1 MPAADVAHL
10 TYTYPE
16 RTKPALRDLTL
27 RLDHGLVLLAGKS
40 GSGKSTLLR
49 ALCGLVPHFHGGR
62 FAGRVVVDGLD
73 TRHARPVELAERVGL
88 VFQEPATRFV
98 TGTVSDEIAFG
109 MEAAGLRGDQI
120 RRTVEEIVE
129 RLELGPVVG
138 RSLDRLSGGE
148 QQRVAVAAALAR
160 GSRVLLMDEPT
171 SQLDAQS
178 AEGVLS
184 WILELHRDLGLL
196 ALIAEHRLVRLADSV
211 DGILYLEESGALG
224 AYGEASEVMA
234 AMPYGPPLVE
244 AARRLNVPPPF
255 TAAAREMLR
264 SRLDGLPRLPPR
276 REPGGEPRL
285 AAHGL
290 HHAYNGVP
298 ALDDAGLEVRAGEVV
313 AVLGRNGSGK
323 TTLLRC
329 LMGLAQPDRGEVRLE
344 GRPIDR
350 ETVAARAREIAF
362 VPQWPSAMLFA
373 ESVREEL
380 ILTLRNHG
388 LDATLAAEPDRLLGE
403 LGLTEVAG
411 RYPRDL
417 AAGEQQRVAVGA
429 VLVSQPAVLLLDEPT
444 LGLDA
449 LAQRRLGEIL
459 ETQRARGVAI
469 VIATHDVEFA
479 AAHADT
485 ALVLEAG
492 RVTAQGPAAETL
504 FGHPALRTSLQRFTG
519 RPRPASVNELPR
531 GQGSPNAP
539 IGT

>member
-1 MPAADVAHL
+1 MATVDVTRL
-10 TYTYPE
+10 SYIYPD
-16 RTKPALRDLTL
+16 RARPALTDLTL
-27 RLDHGLVLLAGKS
+27 CLDQGLHLLAGKS

-62 FAGRVVVDGLD
+62 FAGRVIVDGLD
-73 TRHARPVELAERVGL
+73 TRRAQPVELAERVGL

-98 TGTVSDEIAFG
+98 TGTVTDEIAFG
-109 MEAAGLRGDQI
+109 MEVAGLGGDQI
-120 RRTVEEIVE
+120 RRTVDEIVE

-160 GSRVLLMDEPT
+160 GPRILLLDEPT

-184 WILELHRDLGLL
+184 WILELHKELGLL
-196 ALIAEHRLVRLADSV
+196 ALIAEHRLARLIGAV
-211 DGILYLEESGALG
+211 DRILYLNDDGALG
-224 AYGEASEVMA
+224 AHGEPGDVMA

-244 AARRLNVPPPF
+244 AARRLGVP
-255 TAAAREMLR
+255 
-264 SRLDGLPRLPPR
+264 LPRDPRGREALRARMDRLPLLPAR
-276 REPGGEPRL
+276 AAPAGMPRL
-285 AAHGL
+285 AAQGL

-298 ALDDAGLEVRAGEVV
+298 ALDDAGLEVRPGEVV

-329 LMGLAQPDRGEVRLE
+329 LMGLVQPDRGEVRLA
-344 GRPIDR
+344 GRRIDR
-350 ETVAARAREIAF
+350 QPVAQRAKEIAF

-380 ILTLRNHG
+380 DLTLRNHG
-388 LDATLAAEPDRLLGE
+388 LEASSAGEADRLLAE
-403 LGLTEVAG
+403 LGLADVAE

-417 AAGEQQRVAVGA
+417 AAGEQQRVAVAA
-429 VLVSQPAVLLLDEPT
+429 VLVGRPAVLLLDEPT

-449 LAQRRLGEIL
+449 LSQRRLGDLL
-459 ETQRARGVAI
+459 EAQRARGVAI
-469 VIATHDVEFA
+469 AIATHDVEFA

-485 ALVLEAG
+485 AVILEGGKVA
-492 RVTAQGPAAETL
+492 AYGPAAETL
-504 FGHPALRTSLQRFTG
+504 FDHPPLRTSLQRLTG
-519 RPRPASVNELPR
+519 RPRPATVSDLPP
-531 GQGSPNAP
+531 GKEDANAHD
-539 IGT
+539 

>member
-1 MPAADVAHL
+1 MPAAETAHL

-16 RTKPALRDLTL
+16 RTRPALRDLTL

-98 TGTVSDEIAFG
+98 TGTVSDEVAFG

-178 AEGVLS
+178 ADGVLS
-184 WILELHRDLGLL
+184 WIQELHRDLGLL
-196 ALIAEHRLVRLADSV
+196 ALIAEHRLARLADSV

-224 AYGEASEVMA
+224 AYGQASEVMA

-244 AARRLNVPPPF
+244 AARRLDVPLPF
-255 TAAAREMLR
+255 TPPAREALR
-264 SRLDGLPRLPPR
+264 SRLEGLAGIPPR
-276 REPGGEPRL
+276 REPAGAPRL
-285 AAHGL
+285 AAQGL

-298 ALDDAGLEVRAGEVV
+298 ALEDAGLEMRAGEVV
-313 AVLGRNGSGK
+313 AILGRNGSGK

-329 LMGLAQPDRGEVRLE
+329 LMGLVQPDRGEVWLE
-344 GRPIDR
+344 GRRIDQ

-380 ILTLRNHG
+380 TLTLRNHG
-388 LDATLAAEPDRLLGE
+388 LETRLAAEPDRLLGD
-403 LGLTEVAG
+403 LGLAEVAG

-429 VLVSQPAVLLLDEPT
+429 VLVSRPAVLLLDEPT

-459 ETQRARGVAI
+459 ETQRGRGVAI
-469 VIATHDVEFA
+469 AVATHDVEFA

-492 RVTAQGPAAETL
+492 RVTAVGPAAETL
-504 FGHPALRTSLQRFTG
+504 FSHPALRTSLQRFTG
-519 RPRPASVNELPR
+519 RPRPASVEELP
-531 GQGSPNAP
+531 GSQRPP
-539 IGT
+539 KSQVGS